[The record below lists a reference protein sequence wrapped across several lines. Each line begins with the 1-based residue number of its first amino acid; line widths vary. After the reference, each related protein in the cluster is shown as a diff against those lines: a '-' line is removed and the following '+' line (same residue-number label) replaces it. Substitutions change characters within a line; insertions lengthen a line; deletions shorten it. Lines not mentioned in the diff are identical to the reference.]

1 MPTIKELHELYLSKL
16 TTTLRESALLL
27 QKQEGGLDG
36 ELKTSGWICEQFI
49 RQTLQRFIV
58 PGHFRITSGFIATPE
73 LMRGGDNLPQ
83 CDILI
88 VSGNAPPLLRFEETG
103 IEVVPY
109 ESIAGIIEVKRT
121 LTKQNIESSSKGV
134 FSHLASVIN
143 SLGQNRTL
151 KTDKTL
157 NMFNIAAGVGHNYSS
172 DKPLIGVIALQ
183 NGIDHMPE
191 VVRSAINASDS
202 LVDFIWTV
210 DGHALLPGSH
220 SLGQD
225 NFHYYS
231 HTARPE
237 TRTWEKLTSDDFEST
252 GSPFYRLFSGSPR
265 WYYLGRPASQ
275 ASNKDL
281 FDPAQVFA
289 RIIGVVSLMLS
300 RICTRPLREEH
311 INDYFL
317 RPV

>member
-36 ELKTSGWICEQFI
+36 ELKTSGWICEQFV

-58 PGHFRITSGFIATPE
+58 PGYFRITSGFIATPE
-73 LMRGGDNLPQ
+73 LMRGEENLPQ

-134 FSHLASVIN
+134 FTHLASVIN
-143 SLGQNRTL
+143 SLGKNCTL

-157 NMFNIAAGVGHNYSS
+157 NMFNIAAGADNCSS

-183 NGIDHMPE
+183 NGIDQMPE
-191 VVRSAINASDS
+191 VVRSAINASDT
-202 LVDFIWTV
+202 LVDFIWAV
-210 DGHALLPGSH
+210 DGHALLPCIH
-220 SLGQD
+220 NPGQD
-225 NFHYYS
+225 NFYYYS

-237 TRTWEKLTSDDFEST
+237 TRTWEKITSDDFQST
-252 GSPFYRLFSGSPR
+252 GSPFYRMFFGPPS
-265 WYYLGRPASQ
+265 WYYLGRPA
-275 ASNKDL
+275 L
-281 FDPAQVFA
+281 EPAQVFA
-289 RIIGVVSLMLS
+289 KIIGVVSLMLS